1 MPSPEVLSKPH
12 VRDDLCPHLL
22 NLLGRPKY
30 RTEQLGPS
38 DSNTGV
44 FLARRGFSATPA
56 YIPETRRDTRLMKLV
71 LKPLHVL
78 ATANAIDYQEDISSR
93 T

>member
-1 MPSPEVLSKPH
+1 MIFVLISSTYWGDP
-12 VRDDLCPHLL
+12 
-22 NLLGRPKY
+22 NTGR
-30 RTEQLGPS
+30 
-38 DSNTGV
+38 SNTGT
-44 FLARRGFSATPA
+44 FGFKYGSLPPGLARRGFSATPA